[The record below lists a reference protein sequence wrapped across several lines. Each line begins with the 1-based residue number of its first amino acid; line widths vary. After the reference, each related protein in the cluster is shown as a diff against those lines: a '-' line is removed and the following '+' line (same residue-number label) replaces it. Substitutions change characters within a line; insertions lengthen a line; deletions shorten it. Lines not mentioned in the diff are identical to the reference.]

1 MTWLSSFKKAIALNN
16 GCVLLTVI
24 ETKGSTPC
32 SVGDKIIFSN
42 NQLTFGSIGG
52 GNLEFQALTLA
63 KDLLN
68 KDSKCH
74 PFGKISARSHTWAM
88 LWWLCEGYV

>member
-1 MTWLSSFKKAIALNN
+1 MTWLSSLKKTIALNN
-16 GCVLLTVI
+16 GFVLLTVI

-42 NQLTFGSIGG
+42 RELTFGSIGG

-63 KDLLN
+63 QNLLDKDT
-68 KDSKCH
+68 
-74 PFGKISARSHTWAM
+74 SATH
-88 LWWLCEGYV
+88 LEK